1 MADKI
6 AVFVGPM
13 REAMAV
19 DGADP
24 LGVYVGVKT
33 GILFGSSDEGESWS
47 TIVPTLPPILSVEAA
62 IL

>member
-1 MADKI
+1 
-6 AVFVGPM
+6 M

-24 LGVYVGVKT
+24 LGVCAGVKT
-33 GILFGSSDEGESWS
+33 GTLFGSSDEGEYWQ
-47 TIVPTLPPILSVEAA
+47 TIAPALPPILSVEAT